1 MLESALM
8 LILASNSPRR
18 RQLLGLTGWTF
29 DSIAADIDEQPLPGE
44 DPRAYVLRL
53 AEEKARCILA
63 GLTGVAQEG
72 AVVAADTT
80 VVMDGEI
87 LGKPRDAAEAE
98 QMLRQLRGRSH
109 QVYSGLVV
117 LGLDNRPIRSA
128 VIATEVHMRAYRDD
142 EILAYVAS
150 GDPLDKAGAY
160 AIQHREFHP
169 VDSLNGCYAN
179 VIGLP
184 LCHLA
189 RMLTEILPAP
199 EVSPLAVC
207 GGATGEVC
215 SIYGQI

>member
-1 MLESALM
+1 M

-44 DPRAYVLRL
+44 DPQAYVLRL
-53 AEEKARCILA
+53 AEEKAHCILA
-63 GLTGVAQEG
+63 GLTGVVQEG

-98 QMLRQLRGRSH
+98 QMLRQLRGRLH

-117 LGLDNRPIRSA
+117 LGLQNQPIRSA

-199 EVSPLAVC
+199 EVPPQAAC
-207 GGATGEVC
+207 AGATGEVC
-215 SIYGQI
+215 TIYGQI